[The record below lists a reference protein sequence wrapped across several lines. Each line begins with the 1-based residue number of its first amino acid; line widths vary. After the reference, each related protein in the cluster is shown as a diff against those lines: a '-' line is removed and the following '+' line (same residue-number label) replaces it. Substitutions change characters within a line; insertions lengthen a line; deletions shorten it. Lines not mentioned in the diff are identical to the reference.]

1 MALPYYSVPDYI
13 ASNSPNV
20 TNDTPID
27 LVFVDFIES
36 DVLSILNSLQS
47 ATNYTTA
54 DVSLYS
60 PVLADVAL
68 GLYAQAAW
76 N

>member
-1 MALPYYSVPDYI
+1 
-13 ASNSPNV
+13 V
-20 TNDTPID
+20 TDDTPID
-27 LVFVDFIES
+27 LVFVDFIAS

-47 ATNYTTA
+47 EQNYIEA

-60 PVLADVAL
+60 PTLVNEVL
-68 GLYAQAAW
+68 GLYAQAEW

>member
-1 MALPYYSVPDYI
+1 MTD
-13 ASNSPNV
+13 
-20 TNDTPID
+20 DTPID

-36 DVLSILNSLQS
+36 QLLGILNGLQS
-47 ATNYTTA
+47 VKNYTTA

-60 PVLADVAL
+60 PTLANVAL